1 MVRTYQRLLT
11 CLVVVFVCVGGMAAE
26 KPFYFVQIS
35 DLHWGARDG
44 VALTRRTVE
53 AVNALSVKVEFV
65 AVTGDLFSDSIK
77 KEAVLND
84 GLEAMKGLKAPVYYV
99 PGNHDILK
107 TDLAVTTKLF
117 EKNFGALN
125 RKVEIRGVTCL
136 FLCTELLEGETRS
149 PGQVQRTWVE
159 DTLGSGRGK
168 KLVLVFMHRPPIRD
182 LINGSDGAVSWDDPF
197 DPRWETLFGK
207 YPEIKGVF
215 AGHFHRDELR
225 WIGQVPVFVAP
236 ALARFWDRQPTFR
249 LYELKDGKMNYWN
262 LYPQGKKQ

>member
-1 MVRTYQRLLT
+1 MVRIYQWLWA
-11 CLVVVFVCVGGMAAE
+11 CLVVIVFSAGGMAAE

-53 AVNALSVKVEFV
+53 TVNALSVKVEFV

-77 KEAVLND
+77 KETVLND

-159 DTLGSGRGK
+159 DALGSGKGK
-168 KLVLVFMHRPPIRD
+168 KPVLVFMHRPPIRD
-182 LINGSDGAVSWDDPF
+182 LINGSDGAVSWDDPY

-249 LYELKDGKMNYWN
+249 LYEFKDGKVNYWN